1 MAKQGQN
8 QKIKTRNLALL
19 FVEPAGFAA
28 MFKEGL
34 KFRANTKIVK
44 GLPEDAVIE
53 HIFLD
58 NQRAGIMIIVRSKEF
73 APVQMGV
80 MPPILHVE
88 IEVS

>member
-1 MAKQGQN
+1 MAAPKRE
-8 QKIKTRNLALL
+8 KIKTRNIALL

-28 MFKEGL
+28 MFKKGL
-34 KFRANTKIVK
+34 KFRANMEIVK
-44 GLPEDAVIE
+44 GLPEDAVLE

-58 NQRAGIMIIVRSKEF
+58 NQRGGICMIIRSKEF

-80 MPPILHVE
+80 LPPTLAVE

>member
-1 MAKQGQN
+1 MPKQGQKE
-8 QKIKTRNLALL
+8 KIKTRNIAIL

-34 KFRANTKIVK
+34 KFRANMEIIK
-44 GLPEDAVIE
+44 GLPKDAVLE
-53 HIFLD
+53 YIFMD
-58 NQRAGIMIIVRSKEF
+58 QQRGGVCLLVRSKEF

-80 MPPILHVE
+80 LPPTLHVE